1 MLKIAL
7 RNVFRNRR
15 RSLLS
20 LSLIALGA
28 AILFLA
34 RAYFDETIY
43 QLRWSSAHQ
52 YGHLQIAAAGYWDNG
67 KGTGA
72 KPLISKA
79 MLEQIVEILRQESE
93 VERFT
98 TELDLSG
105 LIGTE
110 RKSVIFRAIGVEPG
124 REVGG
129 FPLEE
134 GAELGPGDK
143 DKALIGT
150 GMAENLGVKLG
161 DYLTV
166 MTTTIDGAYN
176 AGALQVKGIFR
187 WWQSEVNSQLAIVP
201 LFFAQRMLNTAAVEK
216 VLVELQSLEATARVA
231 ARLLGRFKAE
241 GLPLEVKR
249 WDELSVFYRQVRGYY
264 GAIYSF
270 ITAAIFTLVFFSI
283 LEMMTMS
290 FFERMREIGTLRAI
304 GAKGPEVFLIFL
316 SEGLFL
322 GLFGALL
329 GIGLGWGLGWL
340 INSAGLSYVPPSST
354 MAIPLKVRLVPG
366 NMIAPFFTAL
376 FSALVSTLYPALRAA
391 RTGVVEALRYV

>member
-20 LSLIALGA
+20 LSLIALGG

-34 RAYFDETIY
+34 GAYFDETIH
-43 QLRWSSAHQ
+43 QLRRSSARQ
-52 YGHLQIAAAGYWDNG
+52 YGHLQVAAAGYWRSA
-67 KGTGA
+67 TGRR
-72 KPLISKA
+72 PLIDQA
-79 MLEQIVEILRQESE
+79 TLAQVTEVLQGEREI
-93 VERFT
+93 ERFT
-98 TELDLSG
+98 SELTLSG

-124 REVGG
+124 REIGG

-134 GAELGPGDK
+134 GAALAPGDK

-150 GMAENLGVKLG
+150 GMAENLGIGVG

-166 MTTTIDGAYN
+166 MTTTVDGAYN

-187 WWQSEVNSQLAIVP
+187 WWQSEVNDQVAIVP
-201 LFFAQRMLNTAAVEK
+201 LFFAQRMLNTDGVEK
-216 VLVELQSLEATARVA
+216 ILVELKSLEATPQVARRLVERFA
-231 ARLLGRFKAE
+231 AT
-241 GLPLEVKR
+241 GLPLAVKR

-264 GAIYSF
+264 GAIYTF
-270 ITAAIFTLVFFSI
+270 ITTAIFILVFFSI

-304 GAKGPEVFLIFL
+304 GARKHEIFLIFL
-316 SEGLFL
+316 SEGLIL
-322 GLFGALL
+322 GFFGALL
-329 GIGLGWGLGWL
+329 GIGLGWGLGGL
-340 INSAGLSYVPPSST
+340 INSANLTYVPPSST
-354 MAIPLKVRLVPG
+354 MAVPLEVRLVVE
-366 NMIAPFFTAL
+366 NLVAPFLTAL

>member
-20 LSLIALGA
+20 LSLIALGG
-28 AILFLA
+28 AILFLSG
-34 RAYFDETIY
+34 AYFDETIY

-52 YGHLQIAAAGYWDNG
+52 YGHLQIAAAGYWGN
-67 KGTGA
+67 GTGA

-79 MLEQIVEILRQESE
+79 MLGQIAEILGRESE

-98 TELDLSG
+98 TQLSLSG

-124 REVGG
+124 KGIGE

-134 GAELGPGDK
+134 GEELTPGDK
-143 DKALIGT
+143 AQALIGT
-150 GMAENLGVKLG
+150 GMAENLGVELG

-176 AGALQVKGIFR
+176 AGALQVKGIFS
-187 WWQSEVNSQLAIVP
+187 WWQSEVNNQLAIVP
-201 LFFAQRMLNTAAVEK
+201 LFFAQQMLNTDAVEK
-216 VLVELQSLEATARVA
+216 VLVELKSLEATARVA
-231 ARLLGRFKAE
+231 ARLLERFKAE
-241 GLPLEVKR
+241 RLPLEVKR

-304 GAKGPEVFLIFL
+304 GAGRSEVFLIFL
-316 SEGLFL
+316 SEGLIL
-322 GLFGALL
+322 GFFGALL
-329 GIGLGWGLGWL
+329 GIGLGWGLGEL

-354 MAIPLKVRLVPG
+354 MAVPLKVRLVLG